1 MVNKYLECIV
11 IISLTFAIYKF
22 INLFIG
28 GY

>member
-1 MVNKYLECIV
+1 MLNKYIECV
-11 IISLTFAIYKF
+11 MIISLTFAIYKF

>member
-1 MVNKYLECIV
+1 MIDKYLQYVV

>member
-1 MVNKYLECIV
+1 MLNKYLECIV
-11 IISLTFAIYKF
+11 IISLTFAIYKL

>member
-11 IISLTFAIYKF
+11 IISLTFAIYKI
-22 INLFIG
+22 INNFIG

>member
-1 MVNKYLECIV
+1 MVKYYLECIV